1 MAFEKLVSFTK
12 DVSDLADKPALGSA
26 AALKAHFDAAPDE
39 VRQYFNKLIDS
50 LQKTTEGDSG
60 AKNVGATS
68 ISGLTGTDVQT
79 LLESLYNLAKKTPPT
94 WSNLSTL
101 NGWVTADLS
110 LYQPK
115 VLKDD
120 WGMVTFDG
128 GRIKN
133 GTTTGGTAIFNIP
146 VGMRPSKHVI
156 WKEGTTTFVLDS
168 ATGNI
173 VGFGLDA
180 SDTIVGQST
189 WKAEQ

>member
-1 MAFEKLVSFTK
+1 MFEKLVSFTK
-12 DVSDLADKPALGSA
+12 KVADLADRPSLNSSE
-26 AALKAHFDAAPDE
+26 LKAQFDAAPDE
-39 VRQYFNKLIDS
+39 VRQYLNKLVDA
-50 LQKTTEGDSG
+50 LQKTTAGDSG

-68 ISGLTGTDVQT
+68 ISGLTGNDVQT

-94 WSNLSTL
+94 WNNLTTL
-101 NGWVTADLS
+101 NGWQTTDLS
-110 LYQPK
+110 IYQPK

-133 GTTTGGTAIFNIP
+133 GTTTGGTTIMNIP
-146 VGMRPSKHVI
+146 VGMRPLKRVI
-156 WKEGTTTFVLDS
+156 WKEGTHTFELDPN
-168 ATGNI
+168 TGNL